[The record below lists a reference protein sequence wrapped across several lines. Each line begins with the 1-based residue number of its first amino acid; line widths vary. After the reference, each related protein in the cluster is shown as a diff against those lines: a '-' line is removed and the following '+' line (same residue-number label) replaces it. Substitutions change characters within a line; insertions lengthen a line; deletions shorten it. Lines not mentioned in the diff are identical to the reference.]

1 MRPHLPLNSLRAFEA
16 ASRHMNFV
24 DAAAELG
31 VTPAAVSQHIR
42 KLEDLIG
49 AQLFDRTTRSVALTE
64 KAKSVYPVVSEGF
77 GRLDSAMRELLADRQ
92 QNVVTISTTA
102 SFASCW
108 LLPRLDRFQ
117 GRNRDVTV
125 HVDARNE
132 HVDFVRD
139 NVDLSIRQGT
149 GKYAGLS
156 AELLVEDRALVV
168 CNPRFFESSGTPQS
182 PDQLVGHQLLHV
194 DWKIQS
200 QAAPTWQKWFEYHG
214 LEGSSADGGTHFSM
228 EEHAV
233 KAAVAGMG
241 LALATL
247 AFVSNDI
254 SSGSLTRALP
264 EGFDMSTEFNHYL
277 VYPKSSLQK
286 NAVRKFIFWLKE
298 EADAFLPGAEQ

>member
-49 AQLFDRTTRSVALTE
+49 AQLFDRTTRSLALTE
-64 KAKSVYPVVSEGF
+64 KAKSVYPGVSEGF
-77 GRLDSAMRELLADRQ
+77 GRLDAAMRELLIDCQ
-92 QNVVTISTTA
+92 KNVVTISTTA

-117 GRNRDVTV
+117 RRHRNVTV

-132 HVDFVRD
+132 LVDFGRD
-139 NVDLSIRQGT
+139 SVDLSIRQGT

-156 AELLVEDRALVV
+156 AELLIEDRAFVV
-168 CNPRFFESSGTPQS
+168 CNPRFFENSGMPKS
-182 PDQLVGHQLLHV
+182 PEQMVGHQLLHV

-214 LEGSSADGGTHFSM
+214 LEGSAADGGTHFSM

-241 LALATL
+241 FALATL
-247 AFVSNDI
+247 AFVSDDI
-254 SSGSLTRALP
+254 SSGSLVRSLP
-264 EGFDMSTEFNHYL
+264 GDFDMPTEFNHFL
-277 VYPKSSLQK
+277 VYPESSLQK
-286 NAVRKFIFWLKE
+286 SAVRKFIFWLKE
-298 EADAFLPGAEQ
+298 EAENFLQGVE